1 MGRNLQAAR
10 RVRPLPLV
18 YFHGMPG
25 GPGEWAVNAQPAL
38 RESAWLAD
46 RNDPAETV
54 EAIAARL
61 AAAFPRGVRL
71 IGFSAGAFAA
81 LRTAALL
88 GDKAAALD
96 LVSPAAPLQLGNF
109 LPDMAGG
116 PIFRMAARQPG
127 LFATVARAQGSLAR
141 HFPGFLLGRLLATAQ
156 GGDAELARDP
166 GFRQRMA
173 AVLRDGLGRDFRGFE
188 TEVLAYVADWRDV
201 LGQVSGEVTIWQGN
215 RDNWTPPAMGR
226 ALHAAMPGS
235 RLELLPGA
243 SHYSALRAALA
254 RIG

>member
-1 MGRNLQAAR
+1 MSA
-10 RVRPLPLV
+10 LPLA

-25 GPGEWAVNAQPAL
+25 GPGEWAVNAPPAL
-38 RESAWLAD
+38 RGSAWLAD
-46 RNDPAETV
+46 RNDLAETV

-61 AAAFPRGVRL
+61 AAAFPGGVRL

-96 LVSPAAPLQLGNF
+96 LVSPAAPLQLGTF
-109 LPDMAGG
+109 LPAMAGG
-116 PIFRMAARQPG
+116 PIFRMAAQRPG
-127 LFATVARAQGSLAR
+127 LFSLMARAQGWLAR
-141 HFPGFLLGRLLATAQ
+141 HCPDFLLGRLLATAQ
-156 GGDAELARDP
+156 GGDADLARDP
-166 GFRQRMA
+166 GFREGMA
-173 AVLRDGLGRDFRGFE
+173 AAVRDGLGRDPRGFE
-188 TEVLAYVADWRDV
+188 REVLAYVADWREV
-201 LGQVSGEVTIWQGN
+201 LGQVSGAVTIWQGDQ
-215 RDNWTPPAMGR
+215 DNWTPLAMGL

-254 RIG
+254 RID

>member
-1 MGRNLQAAR
+1 MPA
-10 RVRPLPLV
+10 LPLV

-25 GPGEWAVNAQPAL
+25 GPGEWAVNAPPAL
-38 RESAWLAD
+38 REAAWLAD

-61 AAAFPRGVRL
+61 DAAFAGSVRL

-88 GDKAAALD
+88 GGKVAALE
-96 LVSPAAPLQLGNF
+96 LVSPAAPLQLGTF
-109 LPDMAGG
+109 LQEMAGG
-116 PIFRMAARQPG
+116 PIFRMATQRPG
-127 LFATVARAQGSLAR
+127 LFALVARAQGWLAR
-141 HFPGFLLGRLLATAQ
+141 HCPGFLLGRLLASAQ
-156 GGDAELARDP
+156 GGDADLARDP
-166 GFRQRMA
+166 GFRRDMA
-173 AVLRDGLGRDFRGFE
+173 NVLRAGLGRDPRGFE
-188 TEVLAYVADWRDV
+188 RDVCAYVADWRDV
-201 LGQVSGEVTIWQGN
+201 LDQVTSQVTIWQGD

-235 RLELLPGA
+235 RLEMLAGA

>member
-1 MGRNLQAAR
+1 MSG
-10 RVRPLPLV
+10 LPLV

-25 GPGEWAVNAQPAL
+25 GPAEWAVNAPPGL
-38 RESAWLAD
+38 REKAWLAD

-54 EAIAARL
+54 EAIAARID
-61 AAAFPRGVRL
+61 ASFPGGVRL

-88 GDKAAALD
+88 GDKVAALD

-116 PIFRMAARQPG
+116 PIFRLAAQRPG
-127 LFATVARAQGSLAR
+127 LFALVARIQGWLAR
-141 HFPGFLLGRLLATAQ
+141 RCPGFLLRRLLASAQ
-156 GGDAELARDP
+156 GGDAALPRDP
-166 GFRQRMA
+166 GFRQGMA
-173 AVLRDGLGRDFRGFE
+173 EVLRAGLGRDQRGFAA
-188 TEVLAYVADWRDV
+188 EVRAYVADWRPV
-201 LGQVSGEVTIWQGN
+201 LDLVTCPVTIWQGD

-226 ALHAAMPGS
+226 ALHAAIPGS
-235 RLELLPGA
+235 RLEMLAGA